1 MTELDWFNKP
11 VEKSRDLILK
21 EAFKLFL
28 QNNIEKVTVP
38 ELERVTKLQ
47 RGAIFYHFKDKEAI
61 FKEAIDTYF
70 FSPLNIFHPL
80 RPEKTHS
87 LDEYWKQKMEH
98 LNRISDWFQK
108 ERVTFNPY
116 FSFFHLAEQANLYIP
131 AFNEK
136 MTILMNSDKLNWKN
150 VAQLDY
156 LVKEKKMNVDAI
168 GNLYRN
174 YYIAQCYTSC
184 YNEGKLFCSHP
195 SSILT
200 FFKIP
205 DQTKRS

>member
-98 LNRISDWFQK
+98 LNRISAWFKK
-108 ERVTFNPY
+108 ERVAFNPY
-116 FSFFHLAEQANLYIP
+116 FSFFHLAEQASLIIP
-131 AFNEK
+131 SFRKRMAEL
-136 MTILMNSDKLNWKN
+136 IDSDSL
-150 VAQLDY
+150 
-156 LVKEKKMNVDAI
+156 
-168 GNLYRN
+168 
-174 YYIAQCYTSC
+174 S
-184 YNEGKLFCSHP
+184 
-195 SSILT
+195 
-200 FFKIP
+200 
-205 DQTKRS
+205 

>member
-11 VEKSRDLILK
+11 IEKSRDLILK

-28 QNNIEKVTVP
+28 QKNIEKVTVP

-80 RPEKTHS
+80 RPEQAYS

-98 LNRISDWFQK
+98 LDRISAWFKK
-108 ERVTFNPY
+108 ERVAFNPY
-116 FSFFHLAEQANLYIP
+116 FSFFHLAGQANLIIPSFRERMVELIESDRLYWKQVTLSDNTFNNKVLDFDKIEKACRNAYI
-131 AFNEK
+131 
-136 MTILMNSDKLNWKN
+136 
-150 VAQLDY
+150 
-156 LVKEKKMNVDAI
+156 
-168 GNLYRN
+168 G
-174 YYIAQCYTSC
+174 QCYVAC
-184 YNEGKLFCSHP
+184 YDEGKFPCFNP
-195 SSILT
+195 GILEE
-200 FFKIP
+200 IL
-205 DQTKRS
+205 